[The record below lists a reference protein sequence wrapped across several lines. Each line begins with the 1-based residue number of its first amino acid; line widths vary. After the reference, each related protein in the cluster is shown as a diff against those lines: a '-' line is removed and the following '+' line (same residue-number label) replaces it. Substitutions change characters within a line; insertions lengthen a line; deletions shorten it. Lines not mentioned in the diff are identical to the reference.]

1 MEIVS
6 THDNF
11 IMYHS
16 LRDGDLVETG
26 EKPILADVSSYKNFF
41 ASCESIVNIQ
51 KNHQI
56 CLGEA
61 VLIGCVNKRLKNWVF
76 LQKPFFIFKF

>member
-51 KNHQI
+51 KKSPNMS
-56 CLGEA
+56 
-61 VLIGCVNKRLKNWVF
+61 
-76 LQKPFFIFKF
+76 

>member
-51 KNHQI
+51 K
-56 CLGEA
+56 
-61 VLIGCVNKRLKNWVF
+61 KS
-76 LQKPFFIFKF
+76 PM

>member
-1 MEIVS
+1 MGIVS

-51 KNHQI
+51 KKI
-56 CLGEA
+56 TKYVLG
-61 VLIGCVNKRLKNWVF
+61 KRF
-76 LQKPFFIFKF
+76 LSDV

>member
-41 ASCESIVNIQ
+41 ASCESIV
-51 KNHQI
+51 
-56 CLGEA
+56 LG
-61 VLIGCVNKRLKNWVF
+61 KRF
-76 LQKPFFIFKF
+76 LSDV

>member
-41 ASCESIVNIQ
+41 LLLVESIVNIQ
-51 KNHQI
+51 KKI
-56 CLGEA
+56 TKYVLG
-61 VLIGCVNKRLKNWVF
+61 KRF
-76 LQKPFFIFKF
+76 LSDV